1 MNSNIIDFK
10 NNLSVIILCGGKG
23 ERLRPLTKNTPK
35 PLVKIGSKTIL
46 EHIIE
51 YLINN
56 KIYNIYIATGYKHKL
71 INDFLKRKYKKKDK
85 IKVIN
90 TGLNSDILSRINKIL
105 KYTDDN
111 VLICYGDTLAN
122 VRINKLI
129 RFFKLNKN
137 KTLITSYRLNT
148 QFGILDSNK
157 NNKVFAFKEKPKLN
171 LWFNIGYILTSKK
184 KLFRYKKNDGFEN
197 FIASEVK
204 KKKLMNFKHSGK
216 HITVNTISELENAK
230 QQIKNFS

>member
-46 EHIIE
+46 EYIIE

-56 KIYNIYIATGYKHKL
+56 KISNIYIATGYKHKL
-71 INDFLKRKYKKKDK
+71 INEFLKKKYKKKNK
-85 IKVIN
+85 IRVIN
-90 TGLNSDILSRINKIL
+90 TGLNSDILTRIKKIL
-105 KYTDDN
+105 QYTKDN
-111 VLICYGDTLAN
+111 ILICYGDTLAN

-129 RFFKLNKN
+129 KFSKLNKN

-148 QFGILDSNK
+148 QFGILNFNL
-157 NNKVFAFKEKPKLN
+157 NNLVFSFKEKPKLN
-171 LWFNIGYILTSKK
+171 LWFNIGYILTKKNKLSK
-184 KLFRYKKNDGFEN
+184 YKKNDGFKN
-197 FIASEVK
+197 FINSEVK
-204 KKKLMNFKHSGK
+204 KKNLINFKHSGK

-230 QQIKNFS
+230 KQIKNFS

>member
-157 NNKVFAFKEKPKLN
+157 NNKVLAFKEKPKLN

-184 KLFRYKKNDGFEN
+184 KLFRFKKRN
-197 FIASEVK
+197 
-204 KKKLMNFKHSGK
+204 
-216 HITVNTISELENAK
+216 
-230 QQIKNFS
+230 